1 MRNIGLSF
9 RTAQT
14 ANRLIDA
21 LPQVPKW
28 SVIKLTTKYPTR
40 EPILFY
46 KRDVGECV
54 EYMLSDPMFADH
66 MHFVPVKHYDANG
79 HRIFCEAISGMQ
91 AWNTQVSI
99 TRCI

>member
-1 MRNIGLSF
+1 
-9 RTAQT
+9 
-14 ANRLIDA
+14 
-21 LPQVPKW
+21 
-28 SVIKLTTKYPTR
+28 
-40 EPILFY
+40 
-46 KRDVGECV
+46 
-54 EYMLSDPMFADH
+54 MFADH